1 MVKEVLVSGKLD
13 TKDVM
18 AFMVNHNYSRVGGAL
33 TGIAGVV
40 SLIASPILFLQGDK
54 TTAIALALVAFMY
67 AIATPLGF
75 YTKARRQM
83 RMNPVFKNKM
93 TFRFTEDT
101 LKVQL
106 YTGASEIPWPDVF
119 RIKFLK
125 AQVLVY
131 LKENHALILPI
142 ANFACDDDLALV
154 RDFVE
159 RNQLGI
165 PKPRRVA
172 EVKEAMD
179 AAERP
184 KEAIEEAAAPE
195 AEGTETTEPVEV
207 TQAVQK
213 EAIEA
218 PRQEEAEEDPH
229 DENL

>member
-106 YTGASEIPWPDVF
+106 YTGTSEIPWPDIF

-131 LKENHALILPI
+131 LKESHALILPV

-154 RDFVE
+154 RDFVAQ
-159 RNQLGI
+159 NQLGV
-165 PKPRRVA
+165 PKPRRNADVT
-172 EVKEAMD
+172 EAME
-179 AAERP
+179 AAEGP
-184 KEAIEEAAAPE
+184 EEAIEEAIAPE
-195 AEGTETTEPVEV
+195 VEGTETPEV
-207 TQAVQK
+207 
-213 EAIEA
+213 EAIQTVQEEA
-218 PRQEEAEEDPH
+218 TAAPLQEEAEEDPH